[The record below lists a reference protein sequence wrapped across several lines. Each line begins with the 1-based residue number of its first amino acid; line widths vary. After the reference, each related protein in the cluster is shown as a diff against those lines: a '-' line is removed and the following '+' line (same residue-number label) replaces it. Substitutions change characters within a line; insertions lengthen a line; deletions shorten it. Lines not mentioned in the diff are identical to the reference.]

1 MPPRGKLA
9 AARRHLDSHL
19 FPDSPPRDPAVRGW
33 EAAGLALALFAI
45 AVVAELARI
54 GWSASLDSLWAEDGQ
69 IFLQNA
75 MTRGFFDAV
84 TAEYAG
90 YLVLVPRLIGEAASA
105 LPLRDA
111 PEVFSILAAAV
122 AALSGFVV
130 WHATAGHIS
139 SPILRGTLVL
149 LTVLTP
155 VGGLETIDS
164 AAYVAW
170 YMLFACF
177 WILLWRPRTTAGA
190 VLGGAFLAL
199 TALSSPGVWFFIP
212 VALLRLLAARDRR
225 DFAILAGY
233 FGGGVLQIVAVA
245 SSSYEGPPTYW
256 TADIWTVLLQRVVDG
271 AAFGLRLGGGAW
283 VVLGWPFLI
292 LLTVA
297 MVIGLAVGVARSDL
311 SVRWLAGLAVPI
323 ALVMFVVSIYQR
335 AVATPMLWPENAWNG
350 AAGRY
355 SLVPAMLLV
364 SVFVAIVDRS
374 WKGRSWSDRGS
385 WPGIAVVA
393 VLLGS
398 MLVSLPARDIAQ
410 RGAPPWEA
418 AVDDAERV
426 CRDGATS
433 DAVLHTS
440 PENFGLTLPC
450 SAIPGS
456 SDASAQR

>member
-9 AARRHLDSHL
+9 AVRRHLDCHL
-19 FPDSPPRDPAVRGW
+19 FPDSPPRNPAVRGW
-33 EAAGLALALFAI
+33 EAAGLALALFALV
-45 AVVAELARI
+45 VVAELARI

-69 IFLQNA
+69 IFLQGA
-75 MTRGFFDAV
+75 MTHSFLDAV

-90 YLVLVPRLIGEAASA
+90 YLVLVQRLIAEAASA

-111 PEVFSILAAAV
+111 PETFSILAAAV
-122 AALSGFVV
+122 AALAGFVV

-164 AAYVAW
+164 ATYVAW

-177 WILLWRPRTTAGA
+177 WILLWRPRTTTGA
-190 VLGGAFLAL
+190 VLAGAFVAL
-199 TALSSPGVWFFIP
+199 TALSNPGIWFFLP

-225 DFAILAGY
+225 DLAILAGY
-233 FGGGVLQIVAVA
+233 FGGGLLQILVVA
-245 SSSYEGPPTYW
+245 SSSYEGVQAEW

-292 LLTVA
+292 ALTVA
-297 MVIGLAVGVARSDL
+297 MAIGLAFGLLRSDR
-311 SVRWLAGLAVPI
+311 SVRYLAALALPI
-323 ALVMFVVSIYQR
+323 ALLMFVVSIYQR
-335 AVATPMLWPENAWNG
+335 AVATPMLWADNAWNG

-364 SVFVAIVDRS
+364 SVIVAIVDRS
-374 WKGRSWSDRGS
+374 WKGRRWGDRGS

-393 VLLGS
+393 ALLVA
-398 MLVSLPARDIAQ
+398 MLVSLPSRDIAA

-418 AVDDAERV
+418 AVDSAERS
-426 CRDGATS
+426 CHEGTGS
-433 DAVLHTS
+433 DAVLPIS
-440 PENFGLTLPC
+440 PPGFGVTLPC
-450 SAIPGS
+450 SAIAGS
-456 SDASAQR
+456 SDATAQR

>member
-33 EAAGLALALFAI
+33 EAAGLALALLAI

-54 GWSASLDSLWAEDGQ
+54 GWSASLDSLWAEDGP
-69 IFLQNA
+69 IFLQGA
-75 MTRGFFDAV
+75 MTHGFFDAI
-84 TAEYAG
+84 TTEYAG

-111 PEVFSILAAAV
+111 PEVFSILAASV

-130 WHATAGHIS
+130 WHATAGHVS
-139 SPILRGTLVL
+139 SPILRGTLAV

-190 VLGGAFLAL
+190 ILAGAFVAL
-199 TALSSPGVWFFIP
+199 TALSSPGTWFFAP

-225 DFAILAGY
+225 DLAILAGY
-233 FGGGVLQIVAVA
+233 FGGGLLQIVAIA
-245 SSSYEGPPTYW
+245 SSSYEGPESVW

-292 LLTVA
+292 LLAIA
-297 MVIGLAVGVARSDL
+297 MAAGLAVAFARGDGSL
-311 SVRWLAGLAVPI
+311 RWLAGLAVPI
-323 ALVMFVVSIYQR
+323 ALLMFVVSIYQR

-364 SVFVAIVDRS
+364 SVIVAIVDRS
-374 WKGRSWSDRGS
+374 WKGRGWRDRAG
-385 WPGIAVVA
+385 WPGLAAIA
-393 VLLGS
+393 VLLVS
-398 MLVSLPARDIAQ
+398 MLVSLPERNVEL

-418 AVDDAERV
+418 AVDEAGRD
-426 CRDGATS
+426 CGDGAA
-433 DAVLHTS
+433 DAVLPIS
-440 PENFGLTLPC
+440 PPGFALQLPC
-450 SAIPGS
+450 AAVPGS
-456 SDASAQR
+456 SDATARR